1 MKKKL
6 FTLISM
12 FLPMMASAYDAG
24 NSFDLSQS
32 PWEGVAEYVSD
43 FDSDSNVNKT
53 RTAGAVNMSVIFT
66 NVSNEDIYITGH
78 MYIAV
83 RTADD
88 SDWGPI
94 HVNLVPY
101 SKGVAQYVIP
111 AKTRAVIPPSMLD
124 IFVNGNKE
132 PVSKYFGGHI
142 FYFSPGDPVYWRV
155 YSWTTAHDPA
165 VVKST
170 PGTFNFTNGGVI
182 EFVLNRTDEA
192 KEGRIVRSSNPTVL
206 GGGTITP
213 PQEQQQQEQQQQQQ
227 EQQQQQQ

>member
-12 FLPMMASAYDAG
+12 FLPMMASAFDAG

-43 FDSDSNVNKT
+43 FDSDSDVNKT
-53 RTAGAVNMSVIFT
+53 RAAGAVNMSVVFT
-66 NVSNEDIYITGH
+66 NITNEDIYITGH
-78 MYIAV
+78 MYISV
-83 RTADD
+83 RTRDD

-111 AKTRAVIPPSMLD
+111 AKKTAVVPASMLD
-124 IFVNGNKE
+124 IFVNGGKE

-155 YSWTTAHDPA
+155 YSWTSAHDPA
-165 VVKST
+165 VVKSR
-170 PGTFNFTNGGVI
+170 PGTFNFTNGGSI
-182 EFVLNRTDEA
+182 EFILYATDEA
-192 KEGRIVRSSNPTVL
+192 KEGRIARSSNPTVL
-206 GGGTITP
+206 GGGSVTP
-213 PQEQQQQEQQQQQQ
+213 PQDQQQQQQQQQQ
-227 EQQQQQQ
+227 E